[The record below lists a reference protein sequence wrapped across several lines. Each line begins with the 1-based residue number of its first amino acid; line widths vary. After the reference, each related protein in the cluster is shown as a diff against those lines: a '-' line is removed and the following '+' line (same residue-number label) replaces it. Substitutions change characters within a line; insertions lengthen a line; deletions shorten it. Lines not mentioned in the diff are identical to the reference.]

1 MAVIVEGDKVAIIFI
16 NTGSGDNGAAKITA
30 NIFGNGFW
38 IAFIGFGVD
47 IEAMFMV
54 FIAGCFYFFE
64 RRAECCLQFIQ
75 KSSAKGIA
83 EVSVIKVFYITPK
96 AVITVSSFRDEAM
109 NVRVPFKVSAKSVKD
124 HDETGSEVL

>member
-1 MAVIVEGDKVAIIFI
+1 MEGDKVAIIFI

-30 NIFGNGFW
+30 NIFGNDFW

-47 IEAMFMV
+47 VEAMFMV

-64 RRAECCLQFIQ
+64 RRAECCLRFIQ

-83 EVSVIKVFYITPK
+83 EVSVIRKNVTLRLTPQAIQK
-96 AVITVSSFRDEAM
+96 AKALGKGYSGILSRIIESVLDDPAM
-109 NVRVPFKVSAKSVKD
+109 LSKY
-124 HDETGSEVL
+124 L